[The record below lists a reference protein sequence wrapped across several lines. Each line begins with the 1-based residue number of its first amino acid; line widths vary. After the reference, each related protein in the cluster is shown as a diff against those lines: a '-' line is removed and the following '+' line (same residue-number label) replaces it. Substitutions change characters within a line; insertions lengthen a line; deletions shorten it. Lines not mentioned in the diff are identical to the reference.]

1 MCPLH
6 IYVFILH
13 HFLCPLFKTFYV
25 PCSKNEMILFKKYIE
40 AKELILKKVEEGI
53 YFALFSL
60 TFLGRQSYFSF
71 FFFYE
76 VK

>member
-1 MCPLH
+1 MPKITIAH
-6 IYVFILH
+6 KI
-13 HFLCPLFKTFYV
+13 K
-25 PCSKNEMILFKKYIE
+25 KAREMILFKKYIE